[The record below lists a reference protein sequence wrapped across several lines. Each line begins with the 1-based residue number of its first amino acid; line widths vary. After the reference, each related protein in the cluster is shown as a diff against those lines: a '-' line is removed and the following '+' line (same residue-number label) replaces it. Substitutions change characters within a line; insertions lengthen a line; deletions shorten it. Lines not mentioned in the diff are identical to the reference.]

1 MAAQSNYSTTK
12 EKRSPFFFSSLK
24 NGYMYCRVGED
35 RSINRDDEEKRKSKE
50 RKELRERLKWGKRS
64 QKISA
69 APARYG
75 FVQYVMIDRFG
86 DELADEVS
94 CGIKN
99 YKAKE
104 IRNLYDPQNETFS
117 PIGSPYEP
125 MFDEEDGASYLFE
138 NPGLQLQRK
147 HFDDWCYET
156 SLRLWE
162 EQVYQEFY
170 RSLAELKQLSVAVMD
185 ENRRHVFAEDH
196 YNEIAKNKNVEEF
209 LHQAK
214 DLLDDMRTWINELK
228 AKIRTEIKTL
238 ESGAV
243 FLVSRS
249 FLAAARASSR
259 SPRRSPVRSAAKSGG
274 DDNGGDGDSDGP
286 GEPPRPVLAVP
297 SLSTSPTLTT
307 PQRNNSTLSRI
318 VHPCRW
324 PVLGRWSA

>member
-1 MAAQSNYSTTK
+1 MDEGLTVQPNYSTTK

-24 NGYMYCRVGED
+24 NGYMYCRVGDEW
-35 RSINRDDEEKRKSKE
+35 SITRDDERKRKSKE

-64 QKISA
+64 QKINA
-69 APARYG
+69 APAAYG
-75 FVQYVMIDRFG
+75 YIQYVMIDRFG
-86 DELADEVS
+86 EEMLWAV
-94 CGIKN
+94 KN

-104 IRNLYDPQNETFS
+104 IRNLYDPQNENFS
-117 PIGSPYEP
+117 PISSPYEP
-125 MFDEEDGASYLFE
+125 MFDEEDGASYLFDDPE
-138 NPGLQLQRK
+138 LQMQRK

-156 SLRLWE
+156 SLSLWE

-170 RSLAELKQLSVAVMD
+170 RSLTELKQLSVAVMD

-214 DLLDDMRTWINELK
+214 DLLDDMRTWTNELK

-238 ESGAV
+238 DSGAV

-249 FLAAARASSR
+249 FLAAPRTSSR
-259 SPRRSPVRSAAKSGG
+259 SRRSPVRSAAKAGDDGGG
-274 DDNGGDGDSDGP
+274 DDPDGP
-286 GEPPRPVLAVP
+286 GEPPRPVLTVP

-307 PQRNNSTLSRI
+307 PQRNNSTLSRTP
-318 VHPCRW
+318 HPCRW
-324 PVLGRWSA
+324 SVLGRWAA